1 MIILAITI
9 GARLLYLVCQT
20 LLSGRELTTHTPAET
35 FARKAEE
42 AINGRQEHVEAF
54 VEFDAALPE
63 ESTKAWTQLCQKW
76 EEDSTNENPFRV
88 VQTSKIFQ

>member
-1 MIILAITI
+1 MITLAITI
-9 GARLLYLVCQT
+9 GGKLLHLVCQFVEWQGT
-20 LLSGRELTTHTPAET
+20 DVLLISAET

-63 ESTKAWTQLCQKW
+63 DSTKAWTQLCRKW
-76 EEDSTNENPFRV
+76 EEDSTNENPFQV
-88 VQTSKIFQ
+88 VQTSKVF